1 MPDITLVGLGLTV
14 RSTIFSLSGV
24 QLPTITSLYLYPF
37 MLTDVG
43 FIVRVL
49 VVTPLYIPP
58 FTKSVNVDP
67 PLVLTCHLYI
77 KFEPVAAPENT
88 TCCPSQTV

>member
-14 RSTIFSLSGV
+14 SSTIFSISGV

-37 MLTDVG
+37 ILTDAG
-43 FIVRVL
+43 LIVRVF
-49 VVTPLYIPP
+49 VVTPLYTPP
-58 FTKSVNVDP
+58 FARSVNVEP
-67 PLVLTCHLYI
+67 PLVLTCHLYV